1 MRFKSIEIVEN
12 KLFSKEKIVF
22 NKSLT
27 VIVGDNGTGKTILFN
42 MLKIGVG
49 VKPVGYKLSILGK
62 VNKGHF
68 DLMFANEYFLDTFGE
83 NHLMEDWTEKQF
95 EQLFSICDRHI
106 GAYFPK
112 TVNELMNYSSRNQH
126 LQRSER
132 FIGDFAK
139 FLALR
144 HYLKVKDPLVLDCI
158 LDRFEPK
165 LRMQIYQ
172 VLEKLPYQVI
182 LFEHKYK
189 NPDYRLVRDQVTS
202 KTKVVT
208 RGHIRQK
215 TGIK

>member
-1 MRFKSIEIVEN
+1 MRFKSIEIEDN
-12 KLFSKEKIVF
+12 RLFSKGRIVF
-22 NKSLT
+22 NNGLT
-27 VIVGDNGTGKTILFN
+27 VIIGDNATGKTMLCK
-42 MLKIGVG
+42 MLKQGITGKTG
-49 VKPVGYKLSILGK
+49 GYKVSISGK
-62 VNKGHF
+62 INNDHF

-83 NHLMEDWTEKQF
+83 NHLMKDWTEKQF

-112 TVNELMNYSSRNQH
+112 TVNELMLYSSRNDH

-158 LDRFEPK
+158 LDRFELK

-189 NPDYRLVRDQVTS
+189 NPDYRLIRDQVTGR
-202 KTKVVT
+202 TKVV
-208 RGHIRQK
+208 RK
-215 TGIK
+215 